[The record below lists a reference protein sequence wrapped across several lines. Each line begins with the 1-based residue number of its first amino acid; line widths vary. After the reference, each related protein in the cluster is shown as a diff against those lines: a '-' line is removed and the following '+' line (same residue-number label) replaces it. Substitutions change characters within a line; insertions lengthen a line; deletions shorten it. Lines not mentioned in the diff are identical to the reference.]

1 MQTFT
6 TVLFW
11 KEAPFIRLIVPF
23 LAGIVMQ
30 WYGHTSA
37 FTGWVLLMGSCISL
51 FVFSFSG
58 SSVRF
63 SFQWING
70 CSIHGIIVAVGMLIT
85 YHTDIRYHS
94 KWASKY
100 YSVGNTIIASIEEP
114 LSEKKRSYRTL
125 ASVQVIIRSN
135 GVMKASKGNILVY
148 FEKDAASSLVQY
160 GDQLVFFKSLQPVKN
175 SGNPGSF
182 DYLQYCAFR
191 NTHHQVYLKQGEYV
205 IMKIKNANVLK
216 KFLFEIRTNVISILK
231 KFIPGTKEVGLAEA
245 MLIGYKDDLDKNLVQ
260 SYSATGVVHIIA
272 ISGLHLALIYWLL
285 NMLTKPLEKLKRARY
300 VKPLIIIS
308 GLWLF
313 SLAAGASPSV
323 LRAALM
329 FTCLVIGNNLYRKT
343 PIYNSLA
350 ASAFLLLCINPFW
363 LWDAGFQLSYAAVLS
378 IVLFMKPI
386 YNCWYVRNKAANHC
400 WKLLSVT
407 MAAQILTAPICL
419 YHFHQFP
426 TLFLFTNL
434 VAVPL
439 SSLILFGE
447 IILCAIAWLP
457 TAGDVVGW
465 CLSQSI
471 RFMNNFVEFAG
482 QLPFAVWQGIQ
493 INSLQV
499 LLLYAFIAF
508 ISLWWFYNNRRA
520 LLLGLITLLSFVI
533 IRAYS
538 FAIATKQQQLIV
550 YNVPKQQAI
559 DFIAGRNY
567 FFKGDSILTHDEHL
581 KNFHLTPSRIL
592 HRVTPTDSLQSLS
605 RSGNVFR
612 FGKKSVLIIDSA
624 MRLQKPAQKINMDI
638 IILSKNAAVDIKDL
652 YNTFECQQVVIDGS
666 NSLRRTKQWKQDC
679 SRLGIACHTV
689 TDEGAFVFN
698 PH

>member
-1 MQTFT
+1 MQIVNS
-6 TVLFW
+6 VLFW
-11 KEAPFIRLIVPF
+11 KEAPFVRLLVPF
-23 LAGIVMQ
+23 LAGILIQ
-30 WYGHTSA
+30 WYGHTNA
-37 FTGWVLLMGSCISL
+37 VAGWGLLTGSCISL

-58 SSVRF
+58 LSLQF
-63 SFQWING
+63 SFHWIYG
-70 CSIHGIIVAVGMLIT
+70 CSIHCLIAAAGMLIT
-85 YHTDIRYHS
+85 YHNDIRYHP

-114 LSEKKRSYRTL
+114 LSEKKHSYRTL
-125 ASVQVIIRSN
+125 ASVQAIIRSN
-135 GVMKASKGNILVY
+135 GVMKAMKGNVLIY
-148 FEKDAASSLVQY
+148 FEKDSLSSLVQY
-160 GDQLVFFKSLQPVKN
+160 GDQLIFFKSLQPVKN

-191 NTHHQVYLKQGEYV
+191 NTYHQVHLQQGEY
-205 IMKIKNANVLK
+205 ITMKIKNENVLK
-216 KFLFEIRTNVISILK
+216 KFLFEIRANVIAILK
-231 KFIPGTKEVGLAEA
+231 KYIPSSKESGLAEA

-260 SYSATGVVHIIA
+260 SYAATGVVHIIA

-285 NMLTKPLEKLKRARY
+285 NLLTKPLDKFKRARY

-386 YNCWYVRNKAANHC
+386 YNCCYFRNKAIDQC
-400 WKLLSVT
+400 WKLMSVT
-407 MAAQILTAPICL
+407 LAAQILTTPICL

-434 VAVPL
+434 LAVPL

-447 IILCAIAWLP
+447 ILLCAVAWLP
-457 TAGDVVGW
+457 FAAEAIGW
-465 CLSQSI
+465 CLLQSI
-471 RFMNNFVEFAG
+471 RFLNNFVELAG
-482 QLPFAVWQGIQ
+482 RLPFAVWPGIQ
-493 INSLQV
+493 ISWWQTF
-499 LLLYAFIAF
+499 LLYGCILFIT
-508 ISLWWFYNNRRA
+508 LWWFYKNKRA
-520 LLLGLITLLSFVI
+520 LLSGLLALFLFMVLRT
-533 IRAYS
+533 YS
-538 FAIATKQQQLIV
+538 FHLAYNQQKLIV
-550 YNVPKQQAI
+550 YNVPRMQAI

-567 FFKGDSILTHDEHL
+567 FFRGDSALIQDEQL

-592 HRVTPTDSLQSLS
+592 HRITPVDSLNGLS
-605 RSGNVFR
+605 TFENVFVL
-612 FGKKSVLIIDSA
+612 GKTSVLLIDTA
-624 MRLQKPAQKINMDI
+624 LPRQKPARKINVDI
-638 IILSKNAAVDIKDL
+638 IIISKNAAVKINDL
-652 YNTFECQQVVIDGS
+652 HNSFECQQIVIDAS
-666 NSLRRTKQWKQDC
+666 NSWRRIKQWKEDC
-679 SRLGIACHTV
+679 KRQSIRCHAV
-689 TDEGAFVFN
+689 SEEGAFVFSA
-698 PH
+698 H